1 MNKDLLCSTGNSTQY
16 FVITYKREKNLEKH
30 VCVCVYVCVCVC
42 LVDGVVS
49 DSAMLWTVTCPAAL
63 SMGFSRQEYQKGLP
77 FPPPRD
83 LPNPGIDP
91 ESPALQVDSLSTE
104 LSENPTDRG
113 AWWATVHRVAKGSY
127 MAYQLNNNNT

>member
-1 MNKDLLCSTGNSTQY
+1 M
-16 FVITYKREKNLEKH
+16 
-30 VCVCVYVCVCVC
+30 CVC
-42 LVDGVVS
+42 LIDGVVS
-49 DSAMLWTVTCPAAL
+49 DSVMLWTVTCQAAL
-63 SMGFSRQEYQKGLP
+63 SMGFSKQEYQKGLP

-91 ESPALQVDSLSTE
+91 KSPALDSLPTE

-127 MAYQLNNNNT
+127 MAYQLNNSNT